1 MSLLIFLM
9 KLKSSRKK
17 SKMFNLSSI
26 ESTKRK
32 SFEMMGHLK
41 FVIIAL
47 IVLVYAD
54 MSAQELNC
62 TVEINAQKIE
72 GGSKSVFQTLQE
84 AVSDYMN
91 ETRFSN
97 ATFANNEKIDCRLY
111 LTVSEYTDDRITGD
125 LQVQLSRPVYNS
137 TYTSTLFNFKDNRV
151 SFEYREGEPIVFN
164 ETTVDSNL
172 TAILNYY
179 AYLFLA
185 LDFDSFSPQGGQ
197 PFYEKAASIVQA
209 AQSMGEIGW
218 KAFED
223 PKNRSGVLTSFT
235 SPSTSAYRQ
244 MLYDYHRKGLDE
256 MVTSPDKGRASITS
270 SLNALDAIY
279 KADAMSAALSI
290 FRDSKLDELVNVYS
304 KAPQQERE
312 LVYKLLQPIY
322 PSENERLNKIKN
334 GDENK

>member
-1 MSLLIFLM
+1 MKVKRTIKYLIASTM
-9 KLKSSRKK
+9 VMVCSSA
-17 SKMFNLSSI
+17 
-26 ESTKRK
+26 
-32 SFEMMGHLK
+32 
-41 FVIIAL
+41 V
-47 IVLVYAD
+47 
-54 MSAQELNC
+54 AQELNC
-62 TVEINAQKIE
+62 TVEVNAQKIE

-84 AVSDYMN
+84 AMSEYMN

-97 ATFANNEKIDCRLY
+97 ATFSNNEKIDCRLY

-137 TYTSTLFNFKDNRV
+137 TYTTTLFNFKDNRI
-151 SFEYREGEPIVFN
+151 SFEYREGEPIIFN
-164 ETTVDSNL
+164 ATTIDNNL

-185 LDFDSFSPQGGQ
+185 LDFDSFSPMGGD
-197 PFYEKAASIVQA
+197 PYYERAASIVQA
-209 AQSMGEIGW
+209 AQSLGEIGW

-235 SPSTSAYRQ
+235 SPSTSSYRQ

-270 SLNALDAIY
+270 SLSAIENVY
-279 KADAMSAALSI
+279 KADPMSAALSI
-290 FRDSKLDELVNVYS
+290 FRDSKLDELVNIYS
-304 KAPQQERE
+304 KAPQTERD

-322 PSENERLNKIKN
+322 PSENERLDKIRK
-334 GDENK
+334 GDENN

>member
-1 MSLLIFLM
+1 MKGFKFAKFALVVSLLLTVASAM
-9 KLKSSRKK
+9 
-17 SKMFNLSSI
+17 
-26 ESTKRK
+26 
-32 SFEMMGHLK
+32 
-41 FVIIAL
+41 
-47 IVLVYAD
+47 
-54 MSAQELNC
+54 AQELNC
-62 TVEINAQKIE
+62 AVEVNAQKIE
-72 GGSKSVFQTLQE
+72 GGSKSVFQALQE

-111 LTVSEYTDDRITGD
+111 LTISEYNDDRITGD

-137 TYTSTLFNFKDNRV
+137 TYTTTLFNFKDNKV

-164 ETTVDSNL
+164 ETTVDNNL

-185 LDFDSFSPQGGQ
+185 LDFDSFSPKGGQ
-197 PFYEKAASIVQA
+197 PFYEKAESILQA
-209 AQSMGEIGW
+209 AQSMGEVGW

-235 SPSTSAYRQ
+235 SPATSAYRQ

-270 SLNALDAIY
+270 SLSAIESVY
-279 KADAMSAALSI
+279 KADPMSAALSI
-290 FRDSKLDELVNVYS
+290 FRDSKLDELVNIYS
-304 KAPQQERE
+304 KAPQTERE
-312 LVYKLLQPIY
+312 FVYKLLQPIY
-322 PSENERLNKIKN
+322 PSENERLNKIRK
-334 GDENK
+334 GDENN

>member
-1 MSLLIFLM
+1 MKGFKFAKFALVVSLLLTVASAM
-9 KLKSSRKK
+9 
-17 SKMFNLSSI
+17 
-26 ESTKRK
+26 
-32 SFEMMGHLK
+32 
-41 FVIIAL
+41 
-47 IVLVYAD
+47 
-54 MSAQELNC
+54 AQELNC
-62 TVEINAQKIE
+62 AVEVNAQKIE
-72 GGSKSVFQTLQE
+72 GGSKSVFQALQE

-111 LTVSEYTDDRITGD
+111 LTVSEYNDDRITGD

-137 TYTSTLFNFKDNRV
+137 TYTTTLFNFKDNKV

-164 ETTVDSNL
+164 ETTVDNNL

-185 LDFDSFSPQGGQ
+185 LDFDSFSPKGGQ
-197 PFYEKAASIVQA
+197 PFYEKAESILQA
-209 AQSMGEIGW
+209 AQSMGEVGW

-235 SPSTSAYRQ
+235 SPATSAYRQ

-270 SLNALDAIY
+270 SLSAIESVY
-279 KADAMSAALSI
+279 KADPMSAALSI
-290 FRDSKLDELVNVYS
+290 FRDSKLDELVNIYS
-304 KAPQQERE
+304 KAPQTERDF
-312 LVYKLLQPIY
+312 VYKLLQPIY
-322 PSENERLNKIKN
+322 PSENERLNKIRK
-334 GDENK
+334 GDENN